1 MSRYLFLSLCV
12 IFSVAH
18 AAEKTQENDAHD
30 LAYSLGASL
39 GERLRQEVPRPATQ
53 GPDRRS
59 AASLSRQATGIER
72 RTDRT
77 DPRPNTKRGMPCSHL
92 QPQSEPATGKR
103 AAFSRRRKSQTRCSK
118 ELADG
123 ILLTELAPG
132 TGAKAGP
139 ERQSAGAVC
148 RSPCPT
154 AQCSTRTAQ
163 PQWFSLDSVISGWRS
178 ALQNMPVGAKWRL
191 VIPSAQA
198 YGADGAGDLIAPF
211 TPWCLKSNCAA
222 PPVDSANEKR
232 CALAHRFGVLREAVQ
247 AWTESVSL

>member
-12 IFSVAH
+12 VFSVAQ
-18 AAEKTQENDAHD
+18 AAEKNQENDAHD

-39 GERLRQEVPRPATQ
+39 GERLRQEVPDLQLKALVEGLQQAYQGKPLALKDEQIEQILTEHEARVAMQSPA
-53 GPDRRS
+53 
-59 AASLSRQATGIER
+59 
-72 RTDRT
+72 
-77 DPRPNTKRGMPCSHL
+77 
-92 QPQSEPATGKR
+92 PQSELALENEQR
-103 AAFSRRRKSQTRCSK
+103 FLAAEKAKPGVR

-139 ERQSAGAVC
+139 NGKVQVLYIGRLPDGSVFDQNS
-148 RSPCPT
+148 
-154 AQCSTRTAQ
+154 Q

-178 ALQNMPVGAKWRL
+178 ALQQMPVGAKWRL

-211 TPWCLKSNCAA
+211 TPL
-222 PPVDSANEKR
+222 VFE
-232 CALAHRFGVLREAVQ
+232 VELRGA
-247 AWTESVSL
+247 TG

>member
-12 IFSVAH
+12 FFSVAQ
-18 AAEKTQENDAHD
+18 AAEKTAANDTHD

-39 GERLRQEVPRPATQ
+39 GERLRQEVPDLQLQALLEGLQQAYQ
-53 GPDRRS
+53 GKPLALKDER
-59 AASLSRQATGIER
+59 IEQILAEHEAR
-72 RTDRT
+72 IAMQS
-77 DPRPNTKRGMPCSHL
+77 PV
-92 QPQSEPATGKR
+92 PQSELALENE
-103 AAFSRRRKSQTRCSK
+103 RRFLVEEKAKPGVR

-139 ERQSAGAVC
+139 NGKVQVLYIGRLPDGSVFDQNS
-148 RSPCPT
+148 
-154 AQCSTRTAQ
+154 Q
-163 PQWFSLDSVISGWRS
+163 PQWFSLDSVITGWRS

-211 TPWCLKSNCAA
+211 TPLVFEVELRGAKS
-222 PPVDSANEKR
+222 
-232 CALAHRFGVLREAVQ
+232 
-247 AWTESVSL
+247 

>member
-12 IFSVAH
+12 FFSVAQ
-18 AAEKTQENDAHD
+18 AAEKSKENEARD

-39 GERLRQEVPRPATQ
+39 GERLRQEVPDLQLQALVEGLQQAYQGKPLALQDQQIEQILAEHEAQVAERPA
-53 GPDRRS
+53 
-59 AASLSRQATGIER
+59 I
-72 RTDRT
+72 
-77 DPRPNTKRGMPCSHL
+77 
-92 QPQSEPATGKR
+92 PQSEVALEKEQRFLAEEKARPGVR
-103 AAFSRRRKSQTRCSK
+103 

-139 ERQSAGAVC
+139 NGKVQVVYIGRLPDGSVFDQNS
-148 RSPCPT
+148 
-154 AQCSTRTAQ
+154 Q

-178 ALQNMPVGAKWRL
+178 ALQQMPVGAKWRL

-211 TPWCLKSNCAA
+211 TPL
-222 PPVDSANEKR
+222 VFE
-232 CALAHRFGVLREAVQ
+232 VELRGA
-247 AWTESVSL
+247 TG